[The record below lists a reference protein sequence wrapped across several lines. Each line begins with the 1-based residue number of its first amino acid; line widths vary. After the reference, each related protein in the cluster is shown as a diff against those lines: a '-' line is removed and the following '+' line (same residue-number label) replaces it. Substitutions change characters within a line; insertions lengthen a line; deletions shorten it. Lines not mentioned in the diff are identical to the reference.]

1 MTKKAENS
9 NTPLQPS
16 LDIAGV
22 SGSNIKNEKWED
34 YKENLSNFN
43 LWEFFK
49 SWKPFAMP
57 FIILFSPL
65 FFIAWILWICICTG
79 GYLAEISIKD

>member
-1 MTKKAENS
+1 MNNEQNMKYPHNQQL
-9 NTPLQPS
+9 N
-16 LDIAGV
+16 IAGV
-22 SGSNIKNEKWED
+22 SGSSIKNKKWED
-34 YKENLSNFN
+34 YKENLSDFN

-65 FFIAWILWICICTG
+65 FFILWLCWICICTG

>member
-1 MTKKAENS
+1 MNKEQNYDKPQNQQL
-9 NTPLQPS
+9 N
-16 LDIAGV
+16 IAGV
-22 SGSNIKNEKWED
+22 GGSNVNNEKWQN
-34 YKENLSNFN
+34 YKENLSDFN

-65 FFIAWILWICICTG
+65 FFIGWLCWICICTG